1 MAEKGYFPPNAPAPP
16 GGYPQGQE
24 YMQGVPAGY
33 PQAPPS
39 YNTAGKFFKKT
50 ISTGTIRVSLEIWV
64 FDIQYKQSSHKIWTL
79 EKAILNNTE
88 ISNDHL

>member
-1 MAEKGYFPPNAPAPP
+1 MAQTGYFPPNAPAPP

-39 YNTAGKFFKKT
+39 YGTAVNPGAGKFKKT
-50 ISTGTIRVSLEIWV
+50 YFYW
-64 FDIQYKQSSHKIWTL
+64 
-79 EKAILNNTE
+79 
-88 ISNDHL
+88 